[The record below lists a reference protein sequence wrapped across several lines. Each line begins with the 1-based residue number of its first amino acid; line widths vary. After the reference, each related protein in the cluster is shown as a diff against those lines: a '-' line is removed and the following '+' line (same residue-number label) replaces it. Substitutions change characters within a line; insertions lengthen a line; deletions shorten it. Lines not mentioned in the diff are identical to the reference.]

1 MKVAD
6 GMKIS
11 AALALEG
18 LSDVIKN
25 ADVALQHDYLSEY
38 EKMQSDSV
46 SGVGQ
51 SAQPEQGDWLI
62 ERPKDF

>member
-18 LSDVIKN
+18 LSEVIKN

-38 EKMQSDSV
+38 EKMESDSV